1 MRVLDHTRER
11 MDHYADSFDEL
22 PSFLPPDARRQ
33 YLVRNEPFLSAG
45 SVDDPKHRKE
55 MLLVVAVSGHGIQD
69 RPVQHKNADRG

>member
-11 MDHYADSFDEL
+11 MDQYVNSFDKL

-33 YLVRNEPFLSAG
+33 YLARSEPFLSAG
-45 SVDDPKHRKE
+45 SVGDAKHRKE
-55 MLLVVAVSGHGIQD
+55 TFLVVAVAGQCIQD